1 MRRLPQT
8 SGYSHP
14 RVTVIRI
21 DVHPAGE
28 TIRKTIKS
36 PAQYRAET
44 GPRLQPIGHGGLLH
58 RSAEKPVGPRP
69 GSPAQWGTRPA
80 WPAATRGG
88 VLAGC
93 SAVARRQQGV
103 AGDLEGVTG
112 KVPGKQEGAGAHRNG
127 GSTVRRE
134 ESSVTVAFASGEGA
148 PVVMV
153 ECDEVLQLWRVKWV
167 RKLQENVRIGGSGR
181 SSPGN
186 GGRWRRSAGIQVREG
201 LPVTE
206 GSGLG
211 VGSGWER
218 CGA

>member
-1 MRRLPQT
+1 MAACSIGRP
-8 SGYSHP
+8 
-14 RVTVIRI
+14 
-21 DVHPAGE
+21 
-28 TIRKTIKS
+28 KS
-36 PAQYRAET
+36 Q
-44 GPRLQPIGHGGLLH
+44 LGHGLAAQPSGAPGLRGLLQ
-58 RSAEKPVGPRP
+58 RAVTTRRPRA
-69 GSPAQWGTRPA
+69 GW
-80 WPAATRGG
+80 RGG

-134 ESSVTVAFASGEGA
+134 ESSVMVAFASGEGA

-181 SSPGN
+181 CSPGN
-186 GGRWRRSAGIQVREG
+186 GGRWRRSAGIRVREG